1 MKKIF
6 IVLGVTLLA
15 MAACTKFVEETIPA
29 DILKPSGEGEV
40 GPAAVAAPTIEQVE
54 ATHSTDSTF
63 AVKITPA
70 SGNNFY
76 SFAIVEGALPADAEG
91 ILTGSYKKNCVTVK
105 LIIDEVETEV
115 PLFGSFE
122 ASKQADTTV
131 VAFDLIPNTTYTV
144 YAVANNKNGTLSD
157 IASLEITTTDQD
169 APVPYTVDEKG
180 KKSWKY
186 DASNLE
192 DGTFVVKFDDAIE
205 FTDALK
211 EGKANFYVTYLSANS
226 THDEDG
232 YDEWD
237 QIFTAPG
244 PVDSLSADGKE
255 VSIQVPERIPGAAVL
270 VSFDAGVVKTVTKTA
285 EGEEKE
291 LENPAISYGGYYYSS
306 GKPKEY
312 GLAARFKTASWKF
325 ARSMVV
331 DENTGK
337 LVRTPADTTI
347 YFSDAESF
355 MLPLVAQ
362 NLAEPQ
368 WQKDENGE
376 KASYNYIADYSAPTL
391 IYTDAKKRQVSQ
403 PAEEYYYG
411 AMQDSVFVALLAE
424 EPGYG
429 SAIAINVA
437 AESVEDLWG
446 NACEE
451 FSTIYEDED
460 KNVTYGNYFYS
471 YGFSLK
477 DVYGTYK
484 LVVNNNTINEDIIIT
499 PREKFDDPT
508 YEEYYA
514 ERNVA
519 IYNLFDAYF
528 APAIEYYLDSYTSYE
543 TTHYATFNIHS
554 GIMNVE
560 YEYIGEG
567 SWAKQNNW
575 ANYVI
580 AEGFSTSDGNYNF
593 AQTEAGLMTLQDDV
607 MCYLNKLGYISLL
620 NAGATIVK
628 ISDDYTLPEEE
639 EGPAEVS
646 KLASPSKAVAKNV
659 VRIR

>member
-1 MKKIF
+1 M
-6 IVLGVTLLA
+6 
-15 MAACTKFVEETIPA
+15 
-29 DILKPSGEGEV
+29 
-40 GPAAVAAPTIEQVE
+40 
-54 ATHSTDSTF
+54 
-63 AVKITPA
+63 
-70 SGNNFY
+70 
-76 SFAIVEGALPADAEG
+76 
-91 ILTGSYKKNCVTVK
+91 
-105 LIIDEVETEV
+105 
-115 PLFGSFE
+115 
-122 ASKQADTTV
+122 
-131 VAFDLIPNTTYTV
+131 
-144 YAVANNKNGTLSD
+144 
-157 IASLEITTTDQD
+157 
-169 APVPYTVDEKG
+169 
-180 KKSWKY
+180 
-186 DASNLE
+186 
-192 DGTFVVKFDDAIE
+192 
-205 FTDALK
+205 
-211 EGKANFYVTYLSANS
+211 
-226 THDEDG
+226 
-232 YDEWD
+232 
-237 QIFTAPG
+237 
-244 PVDSLSADGKE
+244 
-255 VSIQVPERIPGAAVL
+255 
-270 VSFDAGVVKTVTKTA
+270 KTVTKTA

-291 LENPAISYGGYYYSS
+291 LENPAISYGGYYYNN

-368 WQKDENGE
+368 WQMDENGE

-411 AMQDSVFVALLAE
+411 AMQDSVFVAMLAE

-484 LVVNNNTINEDIIIT
+484 LVSVAGTTINESIIIT
-499 PREKFDDPT
+499 PREPFDIPA

-514 ERNVA
+514 ARNVA
-519 IYNLFDAYF
+519 IYNLFENAF
-528 APAIEYYLDSYTSYE
+528 PNTTGFLTSFVDYE
-543 TTHYATFNIHS
+543 STHYATFNIHS

-560 YEYIGEG
+560 YEYLGEG
-567 SWAKQNNW
+567 TLDSYGWEGN
-575 ANYVI
+575 VI
-580 AEGFSTSDGNYNF
+580 AFSDAGENYNF
-593 AQTEAGLMTLQDDV
+593 AQVEAGEMTLQDNV
-607 MCYLNKLGYISLL
+607 ICYLDGLGSIGTLK
-620 NAGATIVK
+620 AGATIVK